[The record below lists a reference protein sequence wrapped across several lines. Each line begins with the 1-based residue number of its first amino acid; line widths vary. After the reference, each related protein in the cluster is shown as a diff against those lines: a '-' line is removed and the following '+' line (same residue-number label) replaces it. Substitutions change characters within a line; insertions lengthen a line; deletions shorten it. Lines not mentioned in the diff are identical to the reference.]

1 MRRIV
6 SKNLTQL
13 ATALA
18 LTGALSTLT
27 SAARAQ
33 DDVTLSMA
41 RERFKEGV
49 TYFDKKDFAKAR
61 VAFLQAYALKK
72 HPAVLLNLA
81 QSELRSGHEAD
92 AAQHFSQY
100 LREHKEAS
108 ESERQ
113 SAETG
118 LTNAKALVAE
128 VTLDVDVSGAELSV
142 DGDALGSSPLPGAI
156 FLSPGSHRLVARK
169 EGKTTSSDV
178 SLAAGQKTRL
188 SVKLASAT
196 TDSPAPTARQEATAP
211 PAPTSPA
218 ESEAEPAPA
227 AAEPHSSRTPFVRW
241 VASTPGAMVGVGLT
255 GAGLIGGGAFSFGAK
270 AAYDAADSVATKIGD
285 TAIIDGKGERA
296 GACISPEKW
305 LAQTERYDGV
315 SGKDPSPMEV
325 SDRQKRAGE
334 YQRNCSKYQDNVKSG
349 DTFKTLAIVSFAVA
363 GAAAVGTLIYYFVD
377 SKETD
382 EQARRRSRP
391 RLTVLPVYQP
401 GFAGGLVSGS
411 F

>member
-18 LTGALSTLT
+18 LLGAVSTLA
-27 SAARAQ
+27 SSARAQ

-118 LTNAKALVAE
+118 LNAAKALVAE

-142 DGDALGSSPLPGAI
+142 DGEVLGSSPLPGPI
-156 FLSPGSHRLVARK
+156 FLAPGSHRLVARK
-169 EGKTTSSDV
+169 EAKTTSSDV

-188 SVKLASAT
+188 GVKLAAAPNDAPVPPPRGEVSSPPPPESDNGGAT
-196 TDSPAPTARQEATAP
+196 
-211 PAPTSPA
+211 
-218 ESEAEPAPA
+218 EPAP
-227 AAEPHSSRTPFVRW
+227 EPESHQTRKPFVRW
-241 VASTPGAMVGVGLT
+241 VASTPGAIVGVGLT
-255 GAGLIGGGAFSFGAK
+255 GAGLIGGAAFSFGSK
-270 AAYDAADSVATKIGD
+270 AAYDAADSVADKIAD
-285 TAIIDGKGERA
+285 TAILDGKPERR
-296 GACISPEKW
+296 GACVDPEGW
-305 LAQTERYDGV
+305 LAKTEFYDG
-315 SGKDPSPMEV
+315 SSAKEV

-349 DTFKTLAIVSFAVA
+349 DRFKTLAIVSFAVA
-363 GAAAVGTLIYYFVD
+363 GAAAVGTIVYYFVD
-377 SKETD
+377 SKESD
-382 EQARRRSRP
+382 GQARRSP
-391 RLTVLPVYQP
+391 RRRVTVLPIYQP
-401 GFAGGLVSGS
+401 GFAGGLISGT